1 MRVRLL
7 ETRGPA
13 WGAALDHIG
22 LLLRRG
28 DGAAENSALFPYHF
42 LQATLPRI
50 GGGALLVEEA
60 APGSVDYTTVGV
72 GFLFPRQ
79 PAENPQRVGR
89 VYTLRYHAVPGHT
102 LPDRA
107 ALCRA
112 VSDALGAPVVFYS
125 PHAAQHYA
133 ATHRS
138 LGVVDVGR
146 PGPDEAAAIPA
157 LHARIWGSPPEFL
170 YPADIHSVDF
180 AAGTSL
186 VARMQGEPAGD
197 AAGEVGPPVGFLIGL
212 YKFGGPPLPADWAE
226 RFNGGL
232 RLESQIM
239 GVLPE
244 QRGLRI
250 ANILKKVQAELAWR
264 EGIGVV
270 NWTADPLLYANA
282 ALNFGLLRA
291 VALDFTPD
299 LYPFRNAL
307 NRVPASRFG
316 LTWLAGS
323 ARVREAPLLGGRAT
337 VVDLLHRPEIQI
349 VNAGCERWSP
359 GAHAELIAFEI
370 PADWTALQQQDT
382 AAAERWRAVT
392 DALFAHYVGQ
402 GEGQYAVTGVGVA
415 GERRFLLAERAG
427 EGLWRKLGA
436 E

>member
-13 WGAALDHIG
+13 WGAALDQIG
-22 LLLRRG
+22 LLLRPAQN
-28 DGAAENSALFPYHF
+28 DLLFPYYF
-42 LQATLPRI
+42 LQAALPRI

-60 APGSVDYTTVGV
+60 TPGAAPGGDHYTTVGV

-79 PAENPQRVGR
+79 PAENPQRAGR
-89 VYTLRYHAVPGHT
+89 VYTLRYHAVPGRA

-112 VSDALGAPVVFYS
+112 AGDALGTPVVFYD
-125 PHAAQHYA
+125 PGAPQHYA
-133 ATHRS
+133 AGHRG

-146 PGPDEAAAIPA
+146 PGAEEAAAVPA

-170 YPADIHSVDF
+170 YPADVHSVDF

-186 VARMQGEPAGD
+186 VARLQGEEE
-197 AAGEVGPPVGFLIGL
+197 GEHGPPVGFLIGF

-226 RFNGGL
+226 RFGGDF

-244 QRGLRI
+244 HRGLRI

-264 EGIGVV
+264 EGIGVI

-291 VALDFTPD
+291 VAFDFAPN

-307 NRVPASRFG
+307 NRVHASRFG
-316 LTWLAGS
+316 LTWLVGS
-323 ARVREAPLLGGRAT
+323 ARVLEAPLVGGKAAI
-337 VVDLLHRPEIQI
+337 VDLLHRPEIEV
-349 VNAGCERWSP
+349 VNEGCERWSP
-359 GAHAELIAFEI
+359 EARSAMIAFEI
-370 PADWTALQQQDT
+370 PSNWTVLQQEDV
-382 AAAERWRAVT
+382 AAAERWRATT
-392 DALFAHYVGQ
+392 DAIFAHYVGQ
-402 GEGQYAVTGVGVA
+402 AEGQYAVTGVGVA

-427 EGLWRKLGA
+427 AALWRKLGA

>member
-13 WGAALDHIG
+13 WGAALDEIG
-22 LLLRRG
+22 LLLRR
-28 DGAAENSALFPYHF
+28 AENPAEKSALFPYHF
-42 LQATLPRI
+42 LQVTLPRI
-50 GGGALLVEEA
+50 GGGALFVED
-60 APGSVDYTTVGV
+60 APPDDPARYTTVGV

-79 PAENPQRVGR
+79 PAENPRRAGR
-89 VYTLRYHAVPGHT
+89 VYTLRYHPIPGHA
-102 LPDRA
+102 LPDHD

-112 VSDALGAPVVFYS
+112 ASDALGAPVVFYA
-125 PHAAQHYA
+125 PAEAQHYA

-146 PGPDEAAAIPA
+146 PGAEEAAAIPA

-186 VARMQGEPAGD
+186 VARLHGDREGEY
-197 AAGEVGPPVGFLIGL
+197 GPPVGFLIGF
-212 YKFGGPPLPADWAE
+212 YKFGGLPLPGDWAE
-226 RFNGGL
+226 RFGGDF

-264 EGIGVV
+264 EGIGMV

-291 VALDFTPD
+291 VAFDFAPD

-316 LTWLAGS
+316 LTWLVGS
-323 ARVREAPLLGGRAT
+323 ARVLDAPLLGGRAA

-349 VNAGCERWSP
+349 VNEGYERWLP
-359 GAHAELIAFEI
+359 GAWAERIAFEI
-370 PADWTALQQQDT
+370 PADWTALQQQDV

-392 DALFAHYVGQ
+392 DALFAHYVGRD
-402 GEGQYAVTGVGVA
+402 EGRYAVTGVGVA

-427 EGLWRKLGA
+427 EELWRKLGA

>member
-13 WGAALDHIG
+13 WGAALDQIG
-22 LLLRRG
+22 MLLRP
-28 DGAAENSALFPYHF
+28 AENRALFPYHF
-42 LQATLPRI
+42 LQVTLPRI
-50 GGGALLVEEA
+50 GGGALLVEESA
-60 APGSVDYTTVGV
+60 GGAPDDYATVGV
-72 GFLFPRQ
+72 GFYFPRQ
-79 PAENPQRVGR
+79 PAENPQRSGR
-89 VYTLRYHAVPGHT
+89 IYTLRYHAVASRAPLG
-102 LPDRA
+102 DRER
-107 ALCRA
+107 LCRLA
-112 VSDALGAPVVFYS
+112 GKALGAPVVFY
-125 PHAAQHYA
+125 AADEPQHYA
-133 ATHRS
+133 ATQRN

-146 PGPDEAAAIPA
+146 PGAEEAAAIPA

-186 VARMQGEPAGD
+186 VARLQGD
-197 AAGEVGPPVGFLIGL
+197 GEGEIGPPVGFLIGF

-226 RFNGGL
+226 RFGGDY

-239 GVLPE
+239 GVLPAY
-244 QRGLRI
+244 RGLRI

-264 EGIGVV
+264 EGIGVI

-291 VALDFTPD
+291 VAFDFIPD

-307 NRVPASRFG
+307 NRVHASRFG
-316 LTWLAGS
+316 LTWLVGS

-337 VVDLLHRPEIQI
+337 VVDLMHHPEIEV
-349 VNAGCERWSP
+349 VNDGWRRWSQE
-359 GAHAELIAFEI
+359 ARSEMIAFEI
-370 PADWTALQQQDT
+370 PADWTALQQENEEE
-382 AAAERWRAVT
+382 AHRWRTTT

-402 GEGQYAVTGVGVA
+402 EEGRYAVTGVGVA
-415 GERRFLLAERAG
+415 EERRFLIGERAG
-427 EGLWRKLGA
+427 AGLWGKLGA